1 MHNTITIPKI
11 TLEWSDWYSWN
22 RLKKDA
28 REENGI
34 KIPNQSG
41 VYEVKRRRRE
51 SLQYIGKASNLRMR
65 VRQGLIKG
73 KVPHS
78 GGKKIRK
85 NEDVSKLIVRWA
97 VTKRPSCVEE
107 ELHQKYIKKFG
118 KSPKHV
124 DHTT

>member
-1 MHNTITIPKI
+1 LHNTIIIPKI
-11 TLEWSDWYSWN
+11 KLEWSDWYSWN
-22 RLKKDA
+22 RLKKNA
-28 REENGI
+28 REETGI

-85 NEDVSKLIVRWA
+85 SEDVSKLIVRWA

-118 KSPKHV
+118 NPPKHV
-124 DHTT
+124 DHT